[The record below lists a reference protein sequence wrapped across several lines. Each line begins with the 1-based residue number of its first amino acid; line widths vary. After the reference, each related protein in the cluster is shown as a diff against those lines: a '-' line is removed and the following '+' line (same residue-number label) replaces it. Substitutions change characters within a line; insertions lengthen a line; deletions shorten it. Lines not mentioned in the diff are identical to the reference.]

1 MDLYGYGVLVEQ
13 DRLHLAMGLGLNNF
27 HIDKFRY
34 MCILS
39 GCDYLASLPGIGLG
53 KACKFIVKNTD
64 DDIYNVSSST
74 TKNVIKIQKIKS

>member
-1 MDLYGYGVLVEQ
+1 MDLYGNGVLVEQ
-13 DRLHLAMGLGLNNF
+13 SQLHIAMGLRLSNF
-27 HIDKFRY
+27 NIEKFRY

-64 DDIYNVSSST
+64 DNIYNVRNTS
-74 TKNVIKIQKIKS
+74 ILHIIL